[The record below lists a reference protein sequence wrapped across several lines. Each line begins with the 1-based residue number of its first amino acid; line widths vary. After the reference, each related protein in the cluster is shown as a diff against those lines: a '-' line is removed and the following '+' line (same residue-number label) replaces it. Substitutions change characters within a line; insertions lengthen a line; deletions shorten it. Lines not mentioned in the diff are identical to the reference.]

1 MSIPRPNIEMSIPV
15 PFCSSLGASGLSHP
29 LSCTQTEIILKRQTY
44 FELQMWCLCLSF
56 LWLTMSCFFPTNPFC
71 SSFSAPPHKPTTF
84 IQMDQS
90 QVQDFV
96 SKSLLSFLSLF
107 FYELR
112 FFLKV
117 EHCSRDCVFS
127 SRVSTALNGGTGS
140 EVVAS
145 LTKCWAFVG
154 LTSDQTAI
162 RSPETEF
169 RACSLGVIRIMEIV
183 RSRRGSL
190 SIAPSL
196 K

>member
-15 PFCSSLGASGLSHP
+15 PFCSSLVASGLSHP

-71 SSFSAPPHKPTTF
+71 SSFSAPPQTNNVHPDGSVTSSRLRF
-84 IQMDQS
+84 
-90 QVQDFV
+90 QVFV
-96 SKSLLSFLSLF
+96 ELSVSVFL
-107 FYELR
+107 R
-112 FFLKV
+112 AAVFFLKV

-145 LTKCWAFVG
+145 LTKCWVFIG
-154 LTSDQTAI
+154 LTSDQTAF
-162 RSPETEF
+162 RLPETEF
-169 RACSLGVIRIMEIV
+169 RACSLGVIRVMEIV
-183 RSRRGSL
+183 RSRRRCL
-190 SIAPSL
+190 CIAPSL